1 MDRGR
6 PRRYCLLRFPSCRKP
21 CLSRYVCPHLLDVW
35 PTANNP
41 HPSSMLSFVS
51 CTMPS
56 HLCSPLSI
64 CDYFPTICSLLL
76 FPCFLPFFHRYF
88 ARFTC
93 FKLSL
98 DFAKKISAFSSSVSA
113 LCRPG
118 LVFLFIPWGA
128 PAESLEVTQRISIGS
143 DTALQ
148 VRIQVTKYPAAFS
161 SRRHPHQAVPPTTN
175 ASSLQH
181 NLSPAPLA

>member
-1 MDRGR
+1 MFG
-6 PRRYCLLRFPSCRKP
+6 PP
-21 CLSRYVCPHLLDVW
+21 
-35 PTANNP
+35 PTT
-41 HPSSMLSFVS
+41 HTL
-51 CTMPS
+51 
-56 HLCSPLSI
+56 HLCSPSFRAL
-64 CDYFPTICSLLL
+64 CLPTYALHFPYATIS
-76 FPCFLPFFHRYF
+76 PPYALPFYFHAFR
-88 ARFTC
+88 RSFTDISHVSPVSSSPWILRN
-93 FKLSL
+93 F
-98 DFAKKISAFSSSVSA
+98 FSAFSSSVPA

-118 LVFLFIPWGA
+118 LVFLFVPWGA

-161 SRRHPHQAVPPTTN
+161 SRQHPHQAVPPTTN